1 MQSPTTLQTKSF
13 AELTANA
20 LYALLQLRSEVFV
33 VEQNC
38 VYQDLDGLDQ
48 TAMHFLLF
56 DGPLLVGCARL
67 LPPTLPTVQMP
78 HIGRLVVRQSH
89 RNKNLAR
96 QLMQTAM
103 AYCAMNFPGPMALNG
118 QSYLVSFYESL
129 GFEKVGPEFLED
141 GIPHYHMVKY

>member
-1 MQSPTTLQTKSF
+1 MLLLHTKYF
-13 AELTANA
+13 TELTVNE

-48 TAMHFLLF
+48 AATHFLLF
-56 DGPLLVGCARL
+56 DGQLLVGCARA
-67 LPPTLPTVQMP
+67 LPPDLNADLLP
-78 HIGRLVVRQSH
+78 HIGRLVVQQSH
-89 RNKNLAR
+89 RKKNLAH

-103 AYCAMNFPGPMALNG
+103 AYCAMTFPGPMALNG

-141 GIPHYHMVKY
+141 GIPHYHMVKPR